1 MHIYKHLYRI
11 WLRKLHS
18 LKWIVHFHLVLMVT
32 RQQKNS
38 KAMKRGVKY
47 FYKFLKQNTFSLAI
61 RVMQQNFF
69 DKIQTSIF
77 KGVQSPQI
85 LSSLNCAISLN
96 WAPVFK
102 HIFFRTSTSHLNL
115 DYVYPSPTLPNKM
128 IHVYRR
134 HNVLF
139 YLFWNNNPTK
149 LMLFFSRSDWTCKYI
164 IYIYMLHVICKNF
177 KHWKHNMSVWIVH
190 LNDPASVTK

>member
-1 MHIYKHLYRI
+1 MYIYKHLYRI

-115 DYVYPSPTLPNKM
+115 DYKYCPPSTVQFPLTEHP
-128 IHVYRR
+128 
-134 HNVLF
+134 
-139 YLFWNNNPTK
+139 
-149 LMLFFSRSDWTCKYI
+149 FFFQNDHIPLKSRLRIPLSYT
-164 IYIYMLHVICKNF
+164 
-177 KHWKHNMSVWIVH
+177 SEQ
-190 LNDPASVTK
+190 NDTRI

>member
-1 MHIYKHLYRI
+1 MSNNKLKYYNILISATFSVFIVFKYNAWTKQRTYIVYIYKHLYRI

-18 LKWIVHFHLVLMVT
+18 LKWIVHFHLVLMAT

-134 HNVLF
+134 HNV
-139 YLFWNNNPTK
+139 
-149 LMLFFSRSDWTCKYI
+149 FFIYFGI
-164 IYIYMLHVICKNF
+164 ITQ
-177 KHWKHNMSVWIVH
+177 
-190 LNDPASVTK
+190 LN